1 MIEIGAL
8 KFRTLNIERLSVP
21 NGITCIIGENGSGKS
36 TLARLLCGYYEAKTG
51 SVIADGVPVRS
62 LDTGYVPEFFDNGI
76 IFENVAD
83 EITSPLRFAFEDN
96 ATISDRLNAAAE
108 LLGIEDLLGKETE
121 NISGGEKACVALA
134 TAIIS
139 SPRILVLDE
148 PDSHL
153 DRKTSERIMAAL
165 KKLHTADAENKSRRT
180 SGIPYIINCT
190 QNTDIAAD
198 ADFVIFMEDGRAVY
212 SGTPTAV
219 FEELKLQNSPFLPT
233 PMRIDAALE
242 NVANPADTA
251 TANTPSAATAAN
263 VANAATEKATP
274 TANAATENCSGITPK
289 LELKGLKV
297 SRGSFTLNA
306 DAVFES
312 GVHIITGDTGSG
324 KSTLAYALSESGLA
338 NAAGDIIFAGIEKR
352 VFLMQ
357 FAAYHITETTVED
370 EIISWGKSPEATENL
385 LKYLGLSEK
394 RKSDPA
400 KLSAGELK
408 KLHLAC
414 ILSGDAD
421 LIILDEPF
429 STLDIAGKEAFA
441 SCRQFA
447 DAQSRRPRIIII
459 FTHEKT
465 VLPHADF
472 IWEITDDKLC
482 YLGKPSDTRALR
494 DWDGAPEYIRY
505 ALSKGAVLKDV
516 GFGDAVCAVNAIERH
531 GITGHEN
538 TKHETAGHD
547 GTEHDC
553 AEHDGK
559 SPSDKEERP

>member
-219 FEELKLQNSPFLPT
+219 FEELKQQNSPFLPT

-242 NVANPADTA
+242 KVANPADTA

-263 VANAATEKATP
+263 AANAATEKATP

-289 LELKGLKV
+289 LELKG
-297 SRGSFTLNA
+297 
-306 DAVFES
+306 
-312 GVHIITGDTGSG
+312 
-324 KSTLAYALSESGLA
+324 
-338 NAAGDIIFAGIEKR
+338 
-352 VFLMQ
+352 
-357 FAAYHITETTVED
+357 
-370 EIISWGKSPEATENL
+370 
-385 LKYLGLSEK
+385 
-394 RKSDPA
+394 
-400 KLSAGELK
+400 
-408 KLHLAC
+408 
-414 ILSGDAD
+414 
-421 LIILDEPF
+421 
-429 STLDIAGKEAFA
+429 
-441 SCRQFA
+441 
-447 DAQSRRPRIIII
+447 
-459 FTHEKT
+459 
-465 VLPHADF
+465 
-472 IWEITDDKLC
+472 
-482 YLGKPSDTRALR
+482 
-494 DWDGAPEYIRY
+494 
-505 ALSKGAVLKDV
+505 
-516 GFGDAVCAVNAIERH
+516 
-531 GITGHEN
+531 
-538 TKHETAGHD
+538 
-547 GTEHDC
+547 
-553 AEHDGK
+553 
-559 SPSDKEERP
+559 